1 MKEML
6 AAMTLVGTLI
16 TVGWAHE
23 MTPEKTKQLKAI
35 FPEATQF
42 REQHLS
48 LNGDQV
54 KAVEKMIRGKLSA
67 KHKKPTIFKA
77 NVDGKLIGFIA
88 YFEAKEPDGD
98 ISPAAVGIRPDDTI
112 AKVVIFTH
120 HAEDNPLAGRGFLDQ
135 FEGKKAGDG
144 EAWHPDHAVKLAAG
158 KGQDSLNAIKAIRLT
173 AATLTVGKGVK
184 TPARAEPQ
192 GERGDHHPREGKEHA
207 HQEKG
212 EKKHSH

>member
-1 MKEML
+1 MKGML
-6 AAMTLVGTLI
+6 AGMTLVSTLF

-35 FPEATQF
+35 FPEAAQF

-48 LNGDQV
+48 LNGQQV
-54 KAVEKMIRGKLSA
+54 KAVEKMIRGKLSS
-67 KHKKPTIFKA
+67 KHKKPPIFKA
-77 NVDGKLIGFIA
+77 SVDSQVIGFIA

-120 HAEDNPLAGRGFLDQ
+120 HAEDNPLAGRDFLDQ

-144 EAWHPDHAVKLAAG
+144 EAWHPDHTVKLVPG
-158 KGQDSLNAIKAIRLT
+158 KGQDSLNAMKAIRLT
-173 AATLTVGKGVK
+173 AAILTVGKGVK
-184 TPARAEPQ
+184 TQAHAEPQ
-192 GERGDHHPREGKEHA
+192 GKHGDHPHMEGKGHA
-207 HQEKG
+207 HEEG
-212 EKKHSH
+212 EKEHSH